1 MSKKAIQRG
10 SEKSRPALKMSVLY
24 DLVHCNRL
32 LEDRVD
38 ALYQCQRQFTEIVN
52 LRSSI
57 DIAEAMHFDS
67 IYVFLWQIH
76 SAVILALKSKNLGV
90 V

>member
-1 MSKKAIQRG
+1 
-10 SEKSRPALKMSVLY
+10 MSVLY

-38 ALYQCQRQFTEIVN
+38 ALYQCQSQFTEIVN

-57 DIAEAMHFDS
+57 GIAEAMHFDS
-67 IYVFLWQIH
+67 IHVFL
-76 SAVILALKSKNLGV
+76 
-90 V
+90 